1 MQEVKE
7 FPHAFE
13 EIENTWIP
21 MPDGIRLAA
30 RMWIPEKAHDEPVPA
45 IFEYIPYRKRDFK
58 RVRDE
63 INHQYFAGY
72 GYACIRVDIRGS
84 GDSEGVLE
92 DEYLEQELSDGEHII
107 QWLSEQSWCNGN
119 VGIIGIS
126 WGGFNGLQ
134 LAARQPEALK
144 AVITVCST
152 DDRYK
157 DDVHYMG
164 GCMLGDNLSWAS
176 VMFAKNSLPPDPEI
190 VGDRWKEMWMQ
201 RLEGSG
207 LWLEKW
213 LRHQARDEYWAHGSI
228 CEDYSAIKI
237 PVLAAS
243 GWADGYTNAVFRL
256 MEHLD
261 VPRMGLV
268 GPWSHKYPNMGV
280 PGPAIGFL
288 QESIRWWD
296 QWLKGD
302 ETGIMDEPMLRV
314 WMQESMPP
322 STQYENRPG
331 YWVGMKEWPSPIIEN
346 KNFTLNQEHLL
357 LEQHTEKESQQA
369 SVPMSVRSPL
379 RLGLFAGKWCSYN
392 APPDLPSDQRE
403 EDGGALV
410 FQSEVLSQDLEVL
423 GATSLDLMLEADEP
437 VAYVAVR
444 LSDVAPDGKAT
455 RVTYGLKNLA
465 HRHGH
470 ANPEQLVPGKKYRVN
485 LQLNECA
492 HVFPQGH
499 RFRISISTSYWP
511 LAWTPPE
518 VATVWL
524 YPEESDIKLPVKI
537 KSGITDLK
545 FPAPQGAQPTS
556 TVKLLRNGDEK
567 WQVIRDLVD
576 DKSTLWVL
584 KDSGTQKIEE
594 IDLQM
599 SDCSEEKYSIINDD
613 LSTVRGETWSK
624 TQLERADWNIHTKT
638 HTTLTSDKDYF
649 YIHATLDAY
658 EGQSRIFSKNW
669 HEKIPRHLL

>member
-7 FPHAFE
+7 FPYAFE

-21 MPDGIRLAA
+21 MPDGTRLAA
-30 RMWIPEKAHDEPVPA
+30 RMWIPEKAGRKPVPA

-58 RVRDE
+58 RIRDE

-72 GYACIRVDIRGS
+72 GYACVRVDIRGS
-84 GDSEGVLE
+84 GDSEGVLT
-92 DEYLEQELSDGEHII
+92 DEYLEQELSDGENII
-107 QWLSEQSWCNGN
+107 RWISEQRWCNGK

-176 VMFAKNSLPPDPEI
+176 AMFAKNSLPPDPEI
-190 VGDRWKEMWMQ
+190 VGDQWKGMWRQ

-213 LRHQARDEYWAHGSI
+213 LRHQSRDDYWKHGSI
-228 CEDYSAIKI
+228 CEDYSKIKI

-256 MEHLD
+256 MENLN

-268 GPWSHKYPNMGV
+268 GPWSHKYPNMGI

-296 QWLKGD
+296 QWLND
-302 ETGIMDEPMLRV
+302 EETGIMDEPMLRA

-322 STQYENRPG
+322 STQYKDRPG
-331 YWVGMKEWPSPIIEN
+331 YWVGLNEWPSPIIEN
-346 KNFTLNQEHLL
+346 KTFVLQQDHLL
-357 LEQHTEKESQQA
+357 RDQLLSKQEQQVS
-369 SVPMSVRSPL
+369 SPMLVRSPL

-392 APPDLPSDQRE
+392 APPDLPGDQRE

-410 FQSEVLSQDLEVL
+410 FQGEILTEALEVL
-423 GATSLDLMLEADEP
+423 GATSVELMLESDEP

-444 LSDVAPDGKAT
+444 LSDVSPDGKAT
-455 RVTYGLKNLA
+455 RVTYGIKNLA
-465 HRHGH
+465 HRNGH
-470 ANPEQLVPGKKYRVN
+470 EQPEPLEPGKKYNIN
-485 LQLNECA
+485 LQLNEIA
-492 HVFPQGH
+492 HVFPKGH
-499 RFRISISTSYWP
+499 RFRISLSTSYWP

-518 VATVWL
+518 IATLQL
-524 YPEESDIKLPVKI
+524 YPEQSKVHLPVKTQ
-537 KSGITDLK
+537 KGITNLK
-545 FPAPQGAQPTS
+545 FPEPQGAQPAS

-567 WQVIRDLVD
+567 WQVFRDLVD

-594 IDLQM
+594 INLTM
-599 SDCSEEKYSIINDD
+599 SDFSEEKYSIVNDD
-613 LSTVRGETWSK
+613 LTTVRGETK
-624 TQLERADWNIHTKT
+624 TQTFLERDRWKIRTKT
-638 HTTLTSDKDYF
+638 HTILTSDKEYF
-649 YIHATLDAY
+649 YIQATLDAY
-658 EGQSRIFSKNW
+658 EGEARIFSKNW
-669 HEKIPRHLL
+669 HEKIPRRFL